1 METMRERRGGLRRLA
16 TAEPED
22 EGGLFEAILDG
33 AQPEARRR
41 RTLLQPKKAE
51 VIADMNDEQAFKRP
65 LPTSYD
71 AKFDSGLTREKVI
84 SVKVHLTHSTENS

>member
-16 TAEPED
+16 TAEMPED

-41 RTLLQPKKAE
+41 RTLL
-51 VIADMNDEQAFKRP
+51 
-65 LPTSYD
+65 
-71 AKFDSGLTREKVI
+71 
-84 SVKVHLTHSTENS
+84 